1 MRYYRDYFHW
11 VCCQARTFSD
21 YTKKQKREYVL
32 LLLKDRDKVPKSSKA
47 RSPGVQLGLFS

>member
-32 LLLKDRDKVPKSSKA
+32 LLLRDRDKVPKSSKVC
-47 RSPGVQLGLFS
+47 SPGVQLGLF